1 MDIFKTI
8 GDAVGGFFSNSVVQ
22 VAIQAI
28 LIYVVILWLAAAFWA
43 FRDMQLRNENPI
55 LPYLAAALIVLF
67 TPVLFPFGV
76 IVYRIVRPQERIGD
90 VYERNLAEEALLA
103 EVETVRS
110 CPGCARRVHDDWI
123 ICPICRTRLNRVCAN
138 CGRLVGLDWS
148 LCAWCGK
155 DFERADIAALSPI
168 SGGLSD
174 RDRLDSPTAANGF
187 VRNPARSALL
197 RTPQPQPRGERAEPE
212 AGRGALWSSAPR
224 PAPGPGPSSS
234 LPER

>member
-155 DFERADIAALSPI
+155 DFERRDVAAA
-168 SGGLSD
+168 
-174 RDRLDSPTAANGF
+174 TAGQLAG
-187 VRNPARSALL
+187 VPPVPAI
-197 RTPQPQPRGERAEPE
+197 
-212 AGRGALWSSAPR
+212 APR
-224 PAPGPGPSSS
+224 QSRVTQSGRVRGPRQVKSASDP